1 MGEKEV
7 ELNIT
12 IHFYDEVMLSYIIQR
27 VQLHEVLRIIQRCML
42 VLEKSQTFPRRR
54 SEAEEVRWHALVD
67 IKIEFLKSVL
77 NKILDPLDSAEK
89 KSEEKKVFLGKI
101 SLESITN
108 ISYTYS
114 LHFRLVN

>member
-1 MGEKEV
+1 
-7 ELNIT
+7 
-12 IHFYDEVMLSYIIQR
+12 
-27 VQLHEVLRIIQRCML
+27 ML
-42 VLEKSQTFPRRR
+42 VVEKSWTFPRRR
-54 SEAEEVRWHALVD
+54 EAEEVRWYALVD
-67 IKIEFLKSVL
+67 IKIECFKSVL

-108 ISYTYS
+108 ISYTYR